1 MLGHSDWL
9 DEHEYEF
16 QTIRDNVSL
25 FTPELLDRINQAV
38 VSDGNSGVQRVKL
51 HSISEYKIAV

>member
-9 DEHEYEF
+9 DENEYEYEL

-25 FTPELLDRINQAV
+25 FTPELFDRINLAV
-38 VSDGNSGVQRVKL
+38 VNASHQALK
-51 HSISEYKIAV
+51 KIPTKA

>member
-1 MLGHSDWL
+1 
-9 DEHEYEF
+9 
-16 QTIRDNVSL
+16 
-25 FTPELLDRINQAV
+25 LLVERIYQHQVLINM